1 MINNE
6 ELISRSKY
14 QIRKVLNNMLKILAK
29 ELEDEDMKKF

>member
-1 MINNE
+1 MINNK
-6 ELISRSKY
+6 ELISRDKD